1 MRPNQKAV
9 DIVFAITGCDK
20 SPKLPLREELNTN
33 GFEMVYNAKGVG
45 EAAVEREKRRKEKEL
60 LKKIKSIER
69 KLEKKRSYRRNKVKR
84 RAMETIRELRVKL
97 EHSTNGITYEVYLQE
112 LRLRQEAQ
120 KQNPTLSTSKEIEK
134 NTPVQHIDSE
144 KSSLV
149 NTLQI
154 ENQFKSALECM
165 SESDFHS
172 LGKSSNDS
180 SVISMS
186 SFGDLN
192 SEDRSDDS
200 YQERLHNY
208 DSDDNRSDDL
218 PDRNSLKVDASS
230 ISTKATVVTQSTV
243 SASNVHNSRQS
254 QVKDAKA
261 ASNSVR
267 FKDLKPTIQDNIS
280 QARLLVDQAKNMHLS
295 FSGESNSVASSVMT
309 DDQLSTDDFSEECIH
324 NANADE
330 GSIPSS
336 FGMEQNRYHLF
347 VYESCPWSHRVLIT
361 RALKGLE
368 KMITVTYVPCYW
380 DPLGFDEQLDRPMTR
395 DTSCWSISPCD
406 SSDDYSSE
414 FNYFASNHDHDS
426 SIKVPIL
433 WDSRSKAVISG
444 KSDEIMHILNS
455 EFNEVALRPEIDLYQ
470 SLANVDIGT
479 VDSWL
484 ERELCVAIYR
494 CSQSTRQVEYS
505 EAIDHVTAI
514 LDKVENI
521 VKKDGFLCGGTLTA
535 PDIRLFCILMR
546 FDEVYRVLFKIN
558 SRRISDMPDL
568 MKYIRDIYNI
578 DGVKDV
584 CDMEAIKK
592 GYFEARVTEGQSF
605 IVPRGGIFM
614 KTLQC

>member
-1 MRPNQKAV
+1 
-9 DIVFAITGCDK
+9 
-20 SPKLPLREELNTN
+20 
-33 GFEMVYNAKGVG
+33 
-45 EAAVEREKRRKEKEL
+45 
-60 LKKIKSIER
+60 
-69 KLEKKRSYRRNKVKR
+69 
-84 RAMETIRELRVKL
+84 
-97 EHSTNGITYEVYLQE
+97 
-112 LRLRQEAQ
+112 
-120 KQNPTLSTSKEIEK
+120 
-134 NTPVQHIDSE
+134 
-144 KSSLV
+144 
-149 NTLQI
+149 
-154 ENQFKSALECM
+154 
-165 SESDFHS
+165 
-172 LGKSSNDS
+172 
-180 SVISMS
+180 
-186 SFGDLN
+186 
-192 SEDRSDDS
+192 
-200 YQERLHNY
+200 
-208 DSDDNRSDDL
+208 
-218 PDRNSLKVDASS
+218 
-230 ISTKATVVTQSTV
+230 V
-243 SASNVHNSRQS
+243 SASNVHNSHQS
-254 QVKDAKA
+254 QVKDSKA

-267 FKDLKPTIQDNIS
+267 FKDVKPTIQDNIS

-309 DDQLSTDDFSEECIH
+309 DDQLSTDDFSEECIQ

-336 FGMEQNRYHLF
+336 FVMEQNRYHLF

-395 DTSCWSISPCD
+395 DNSCWSISPCD

-414 FNYFASNHDHDS
+414 FNYFASNYDHDN

-470 SLANVDIGT
+470 PLANVDIGT

-505 EAIDHVTAI
+505 EAIDHVTEI

-568 MKYIRDIYNI
+568 MKYIRKIYNI

-592 GYFEARVTEGQSF
+592 GYFEARVTEKQSF